1 MYAIACNGGIR
12 KERNPLESIH
22 LDDYKTTLL
31 LSKLSNQLSL
41 EFSRVSSFNF
51 TKFELLFKLLDNRSH
66 TQTNLQKIVK
76 IDNAAITRHL
86 KVLEDEE
93 YIIRERNPLNNREM
107 MVKITPKGRK
117 ATLQCKKKINEFN
130 KKLFSNFNEE
140 DIENL
145 LVLLEKMKLNLE
157 DI

>member
-1 MYAIACNGGIR
+1 M
-12 KERNPLESIH
+12 ESIH
-22 LDDYKTTLL
+22 LDESKTTLL

-41 EFSRVSSFNF
+41 KFSRVSSFNF
-51 TKFELLFKLLDNRSH
+51 TKYELLFKLLDNRSH

-107 MVKITPKGRK
+107 MVRITPKGK
-117 ATLQCKKKINEFN
+117 LATLQCRNKINEFN
-130 KKLFSNFNEE
+130 QKLFSDFNEE

-145 LVLLEKMKLNLE
+145 LVLLEKMKFNLE